1 MHSCMP
7 FATNFSVA
15 KHIPM
20 TTQNTAILLAAF
32 GATPPP
38 GSSAIH
44 AFEEEV
50 RRAFPQVTVRWAY
63 TSPLALRRLAKSN
76 IEVDSVAKALTR
88 LHLDNFTHVAVQS
101 LNIIPGKEYET
112 LQKQCMNIAR
122 ETGLHFSLGAPL
134 LATEAD
140 VERAADVLLQHLPPQ
155 RQPEDLVL
163 CMGHGTAH
171 SAAASYTALAD
182 ALQKRDPRVFIGTL
196 DGERCIE
203 YMLPR
208 LQATGSK
215 TVWLLPLLSVI
226 GKHAQHDM
234 AGEEPGSWRY
244 ILEQEGFTCH
254 PVLRG
259 TAEYS
264 GFAHMWL
271 EHLEK
276 AMAAL

>member
-1 MHSCMP
+1 
-7 FATNFSVA
+7 
-15 KHIPM
+15 M
-20 TTQNTAILLAAF
+20 TTHNTAILLAAF
-32 GATPPP
+32 GATTPL

-44 AFEEEV
+44 MFETEV
-50 RRAFPQVTVRWAY
+50 RRAFPLVTVRWAF
-63 TSPLALRRLAKSN
+63 TSPIARMRLAKEHV
-76 IEVDSVAKALTR
+76 EVDSVTKALSR
-88 LHLDNFTHVAVQS
+88 LHLENYTHVAVQS
-101 LNIIPGKEYET
+101 LNIIPGKEYEA
-112 LQKQCMNIAR
+112 LKEQCQSFAK
-122 ETGLHFSLGAPL
+122 EAGLHLTIGAPL

-155 RQPEDLVL
+155 RQQEDLVL

-171 SAAASYTALAD
+171 SAAASYTALAN
-182 ALQKRDPRVFIGTL
+182 ALQKRDPHVFIGTL

-203 YMLPR
+203 YMLPS
-208 LQATGSK
+208 LHATGSK

-271 EHLEK
+271 EHLAK

>member
-1 MHSCMP
+1 MD
-7 FATNFSVA
+7 FSTPQ
-15 KHIPM
+15 HIPLP
-20 TTQNTAILLAAF
+20 TRNTAILLAAF
-32 GATPPP
+32 GATTPL

-44 AFEEEV
+44 TFEDEV
-50 RRAFPQVTVRWAY
+50 RRAFPEVTVRWAF
-63 TSPLALRRLAKSN
+63 TSPLALRRLAQNN

-88 LHLDNFTHVAVQS
+88 LHQDNFTHVAVQS
-101 LNIIPGKEYET
+101 LNIIPGREYET
-112 LQKQCMNIAR
+112 LQKQCMNIAGK
-122 ETGLHFSLGAPL
+122 TGLRLAIGAPL

-140 VERAADVLLQHLPPQ
+140 VEHAADTLLHHLPSK
-155 RQPEDLVL
+155 RQPTDVVL

-171 SAAASYTALAD
+171 SAAASYSALAA

-203 YMLPR
+203 YMLPQ
-208 LQATGSK
+208 LHATGSK

-234 AGEEPGSWRY
+234 AGEEPGSWRF

-264 GFAHMWL
+264 GFARMWL
-271 EHLEK
+271 EHLAK
-276 AMAAL
+276 AMATL